1 MARAILYV
9 VLVLSAVAC
18 RGSHQADGQPVA
30 DPGDAVAQGHQAAW
44 NVAHTDHADTIALQR
59 AILDARATHDQ
70 YVLTGEDEAAQQF
83 EQAFADSLRHCDP
96 SLAQQIFG
104 HSPEM

>member
-30 DPGDAVAQGHQAAW
+30 DPGDAV
-44 NVAHTDHADTIALQR
+44 ALQR

>member
-59 AILDARATHDQ
+59 AILDARALHDQ
-70 YVLTGEDEAAQQF
+70 FVLMGQDDAASDF
-83 EQAFADSLRHCDP
+83 EQAFIDSLRRVDP
-96 SLAQQIFG
+96 SLAREIFG
-104 HSPEM
+104 E